1 MKKYRILLH
10 VDLNAFFASC
20 EEAENPALR
29 DKPIGIGKDS
39 DRGILT
45 TANYVARRFG
55 VSSAMP
61 VAEARK
67 RCPNLLVLPG
77 NMALYQRYS
86 ETFFEYLRTIT
97 DQVEPASIDEAYLD
111 ITELADKIHPMKLAE
126 KIQKTLHDN
135 HRLPVSIGIGPNRFL
150 AKMASDMKK
159 PLGITVLRKRDV
171 KEKLWPLPIERM
183 VGIGRK
189 TVPDLKL
196 IGIRTIGDLAN
207 YKDRQNLNKF
217 LGNQTDAFVG
227 KAHGEGSAYVDP
239 SRAETVHSIGNSKTY
254 ENFLHDY
261 ASMMSA
267 LERLTEKVVERLNK
281 KNLAAKNVGVQLRT
295 SEYVQRS
302 KQLTLPQHTTSYD
315 VIFEAVEHL
324 FDDLYEDKPV
334 HLLGV
339 SVAQLTEQANVVRQ
353 LNIFEAKEPLERDT
367 HISKLLESIN
377 RHYDKPLL
385 NKGIKK

>member
-1 MKKYRILLH
+1 MKKYRILFH
-10 VDLNAFFASC
+10 IDLNAFFASC

-29 DKPIGIGKDS
+29 NKPIGIGKDS

-45 TANYVARRFG
+45 TANYVARQFG
-55 VSSAMP
+55 VKSAMP

-67 RCPNLLVLPG
+67 RCPNLLVIPG

-86 ETFFEYLRTIT
+86 EIFFDTIRTIT

-111 ITELADKIHPMKLAE
+111 VTDLAERIHPVKLAE
-126 KIQKTLHDN
+126 KVQRTLHEK

-159 PLGITVLRKRDV
+159 PLGITVLRKRNV
-171 KEKLWPLPIERM
+171 KEKLWPLPIEHM
-183 VGIGRK
+183 HGIGRK

-196 IGIRTIGDLAN
+196 IGIRTIGDLARFED
-207 YKDRQNLNKF
+207 KHKLAKF
-217 LGNQTDAFVG
+217 LGSQTEAFIA
-227 KAHGEGSAYVDP
+227 KANGEGSAYVDP
-239 SRAETVHSIGNSKTY
+239 SRAEIVHSIGNSKTY
-254 ENFLHDY
+254 ETFLHDY
-261 ASMMSA
+261 ASMLAA
-267 LERLTEKVVERLNK
+267 LEKLTEKVVQRLNK
-281 KNLAAKNVGVQLRT
+281 KQLATKNVGVQMR
-295 SEYVQRS
+295 SAEYVQRS
-302 KQLTLPQHTTSYD
+302 KQVTLPQHTASYD
-315 VIFEAVEHL
+315 TVFDAVEHL

-339 SVAQLTEQANVVRQ
+339 SVSHLIEQTHVVRQ
-353 LNIFEAKEPLERDT
+353 LNIFEAKEPLEKDV
-367 HISKLLESIN
+367 HIAKLLESIN